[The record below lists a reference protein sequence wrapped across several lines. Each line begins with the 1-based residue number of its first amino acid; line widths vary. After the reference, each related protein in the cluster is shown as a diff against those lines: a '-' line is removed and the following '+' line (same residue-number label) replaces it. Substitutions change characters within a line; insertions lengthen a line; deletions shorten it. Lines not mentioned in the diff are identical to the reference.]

1 MSMSEFDTQM
11 NSGEDDSASS
21 SCQKPGLPPD
31 FSEEDLAFAQE
42 LNTLFSPEQ
51 EELPP
56 YFVQT
61 LLQAEDPRFRPV
73 EYGFEKK
80 TSARVF
86 HRLKLRRRL
95 FSSHRSAGE
104 VISTSIHGI
113 VANRSLLAFASVLML
128 VMIFTVA
135 FTAPSFTSGVAYLLQ
150 GTRSGVYEVQNYPH
164 GVNKTHPFLS
174 EIAQPPEPRQIPL
187 LAARQQLSFPM
198 YWPQMV
204 PRDYS
209 SPSIF
214 LEDTGQQ
221 WADGPI
227 LDLVYNLNNRIPDID
242 SQIIVRE
249 FQPREDVLQLVQE
262 GAAHPIEIDQYGQA
276 KAIYVDGQ
284 WALQDGQ
291 TLPQWAYGGRSEL
304 IYQQDGIVF
313 WIVGNQHYG
322 VNEKTLLTIAQS
334 LQIFQMSHQM
344 HMLSDSRDLRGVTLI
359 DSVPDQFTT
368 DVVVVFRDDNG
379 DSPSYIAVS
388 SYQSIKTTQKILATG
403 H

>member
-1 MSMSEFDTQM
+1 MSMSEFDTHM
-11 NSGEDDSASS
+11 NRGDEDFNSS
-21 SCQKPGLPPD
+21 FDQLQAIPPD

-86 HRLKLRRRL
+86 RRLRLRRRL
-95 FSSHRSAGE
+95 FNAHRPARE
-104 VISTSIHGI
+104 VISHSMHGI
-113 VANRSLLAFASVLML
+113 VINRGMLAFAAILML
-128 VMIFTVA
+128 VMVFTVA
-135 FTAPSFTSGVAYLLQ
+135 FTAPSFTLGMSLLLQ
-150 GTRSGVYEVQNYPH
+150 GSRSGVYEVQHYPH
-164 GVNKTHPFLS
+164 AVNKP
-174 EIAQPPEPRQIPL
+174 QPTFFDKASIREPQQISL
-187 LAARQQLSFPM
+187 FGARQQLSFPM

-204 PRDYS
+204 PRNYS

-214 LEDTGQQ
+214 LEDTGLQ

-227 LDLVYNLNNRIPDID
+227 LDLVYNLSGPKLSSDIN

-249 FQPREDVLQLVQE
+249 FKPKEHVLQLVQE
-262 GAAHPIEIDQYGQA
+262 GAAHQIDIDQYGQA
-276 KAIYVDGQ
+276 RAIYVDGQ
-284 WALQDGQ
+284 WAWKDGQ
-291 TLPQWAYGGRSEL
+291 LLPEWAYHGRSEL
-304 IYQQDGIVF
+304 IYVQDGTVF

-322 VNEKTLLTIAQS
+322 VDEKTLMSIAQS
-334 LQIFQMSHQM
+334 LQVFHISHQM
-344 HMLSDSRDLRGVTLI
+344 HLLDHARIVTLI
-359 DSVPDQFTT
+359 DSAPQQFIA
-368 DVVVVFRDDNG
+368 DVVVVFQDDNE

-388 SYQSIKTTQKILATG
+388 SYQSIKTTQKIVATG

>member
-21 SCQKPGLPPD
+21 SCQKPGFPPD
-31 FSEEDLAFAQE
+31 FSEEDLTFAQE
-42 LNTLFSPEQ
+42 LNALFSPEQ

-73 EYGFEKK
+73 EHGFEKK
-80 TSARVF
+80 TSAHVF

-95 FSSHRSAGE
+95 FRSHRSAGE

-113 VANRSLLAFASVLML
+113 AVNRSLLAFATVLML

-135 FTAPSFTSGVAYLLQ
+135 FTAPSFTSGVAFLLQ
-150 GTRSGVYEVQNYPH
+150 GTRSGVYEVQHYPH
-164 GVNKTHPFLS
+164 GVNKLHPDLNEVAALS
-174 EIAQPPEPRQIPL
+174 EPQQIPL
-187 LAARQQLSFPM
+187 LAARQRLSFPM

-214 LEDTGQQ
+214 LENTGQQ

-249 FQPREDVLQLVQE
+249 FQPREDVLQLVQD

-291 TLPQWAYGGRSEL
+291 VLPQWAYGGRSEL

-322 VNEKTLLTIAQS
+322 VNEKALLTIAQS
-334 LQIFQMSHQM
+334 LQVFQMSHQM
-344 HMLSDSRDLRGVTLI
+344 HMLSDSRDFRGVTLI
-359 DSVPDQFTT
+359 DTVLDQFTT
-368 DVVVVFRDDNG
+368 DVVVVFQDDNG
-379 DSPSYIAVS
+379 DSQSYIAVS
-388 SYQSIKTTQKILATG
+388 SYQSIKTTQKIVATG

>member
-1 MSMSEFDTQM
+1 MSEFDTKM
-11 NSGEDDSASS
+11 NSGEDDFHSS
-21 SCQKPGLPPD
+21 FDHKQALPPD

-51 EELPP
+51 EDLPP

-73 EYGFEKK
+73 EHGFEKK

-86 HRLKLRRRL
+86 RRLKLRRSL
-95 FSSHRSAGE
+95 FNPYRPARE
-104 VISTSIHGI
+104 IISNSLHGI

-128 VMIFTVA
+128 VMVFTVA
-135 FTAPSFTSGVAYLLQ
+135 FTAPSFTSGITLLLQ
-150 GTRSGVYEVQNYPH
+150 GTHSGVYEVQHYPNGIKRH
-164 GVNKTHPFLS
+164 RPDSFVHEP
-174 EIAQPPEPRQIPL
+174 QPEPQQISL
-187 LAARQQLSFPM
+187 LAARQRLSFPM

-204 PRDYS
+204 PRNYS

-227 LDLVYNLNNRIPDID
+227 LDLIYNLNNPGLSSNSD
-242 SQIIVRE
+242 SQIVVRE
-249 FQPREDVLQLVQE
+249 FKPKEDVLQLVQD
-262 GAAHPIEIDQYGQA
+262 GAAHPIEVDQYGQA

-284 WALQDGQ
+284 WALEGDQS
-291 TLPQWAYGGRSEL
+291 LPQWAYGGRSEL
-304 IYQQDGIVF
+304 IYQQDGIIF

-322 VNEKTLLTIAQS
+322 VGEKTLMTIAQS
-334 LQIFQMSHQM
+334 FQVFYINHQM
-344 HMLSDSRDLRGVTLI
+344 HMLGESGYARAVTVI
-359 DSVPDQFTT
+359 DTVPDQFTT
-368 DVVVVFRDDNG
+368 DVVVVFQDDNA

-388 SYQSIKTTQKILATG
+388 SYESVKTTQKIAATG

>member
-73 EYGFEKK
+73 EHGFEKK
-80 TSARVF
+80 TSAHVF

-113 VANRSLLAFASVLML
+113 VVNRSLLAFASVLML

-164 GVNKTHPFLS
+164 GVNETHPALG

-209 SPSIF
+209 SPSIY
-214 LEDTGQQ
+214 LENTGQQ

-227 LDLVYNLNNRIPDID
+227 LDLVYNLNNRIPDVD

-249 FQPREDVLQLVQE
+249 FQPRENVLQLVQE
-262 GAAHPIEIDQYGQA
+262 GAAYPIETDQYGQA

-291 TLPQWAYGGRSEL
+291 TLPQWAYHGRSEL

-313 WIVGNQHYG
+313 WIVGNQHNG
-322 VNEKTLLTIAQS
+322 VDEKTLLTIAQS

-344 HMLSDSRDLRGVTLI
+344 HMLSDARELRYVTLI
-359 DSVPDQFTT
+359 DTVPDQFTT
-368 DVVVVFRDDNG
+368 DVVVVFQDDNG

>member
-11 NSGEDDSASS
+11 NSGDDDDIPCSHQEQAI
-21 SCQKPGLPPD
+21 PPD

-42 LNTLFSPEQ
+42 LNTLFSAEK

-73 EYGFEKK
+73 EHGFEKK

-86 HRLKLRRRL
+86 RRLKLRRHL
-95 FSSHRSAGE
+95 FGTHRSTRE
-104 VISTSIHGI
+104 VIGSSIHGI
-113 VANRSLLAFASVLML
+113 VMNRSLLAFASVLML

-135 FTAPSFTSGVAYLLQ
+135 FTAPSFTSGVALLLR
-150 GTRSGVYEVQNYPH
+150 GTHSGVYQVQHYPSGIRRH
-164 GVNKTHPFLS
+164 SRNMD
-174 EIAQPPEPRQIPL
+174 EIASQSWPQQISL
-187 LAARQQLSFPM
+187 LEARQQLSFPM
-198 YWPQMV
+198 YWPQMI
-204 PRDYS
+204 PRNYS

-227 LDLVYNLNNRIPDID
+227 LDLVYNPDNYSPDITN
-242 SQIIVRE
+242 QIIVRE
-249 FQPREDVLQLVQE
+249 FKPKEDVLQLVQE
-262 GAAHPIEIDQYGQA
+262 GAAHPVDIDQYGKA
-276 KAIYVDGQ
+276 RAIYVNGQ

-291 TLPQWAYGGRSEL
+291 SLPQWAYGGRSEL

-313 WIVGNQHYG
+313 WIVGNQHNG

-334 LQIFQMSHQM
+334 LQIFHISHQM
-344 HMLSDSRDLRGVTLI
+344 HMLSDSRDSRGVTVI
-359 DSVPDQFTT
+359 DTVPDQFTT
-368 DVVVVFRDDNG
+368 DVVVVFQDENG
-379 DSPSYIAVS
+379 DSPSYIPVS
-388 SYQSIKTTQKILATG
+388 SYQSIKTTQKIVATG